1 MSVLVRRSMLFSPV
15 DMLQRE
21 ALMKDY
27 LAFLRV
33 RNGPLLSPGRYG
45 HREKSLEAMQA
56 SEVRFEG
63 SFDQELFDQ
72 LYAGQAGESETT
84 LGHLLLVAFTRINAA
99 EAYGVNVVS
108 DVRKFQADSSDLMDQ
123 VQHVLHNEE
132 HYHTRILVGA
142 THHYG
147 VTAPGAFVPPLPLK
161 VLIHS
166 LARCPKMWFHP
177 ILLASEIGGV
187 FMMNWLLERIGTW
200 VPQVDLREALE
211 ARLIEIL
218 IDEVGHVA
226 FNRIAVG
233 NAGLE
238 MGRRLAPLVA
248 SSMPSITPELKSLG
262 FSEAVREMGDF
273 DIDQLPRD
281 VLDRAFYT

>member
-1 MSVLVRRSMLFSPV
+1 MAVLVRRSMLFSPV
-15 DMLQRE
+15 DTLQRE
-21 ALMKDY
+21 ALLRDY

-33 RNGPLLSPGRYG
+33 RNGPLLASGRYA
-45 HREKSLEAMQA
+45 HRERSLDEMQ
-56 SEVRFEG
+56 SSSVRFKG
-63 SFDQELFDQ
+63 TFDQAQFDR
-72 LYAGQAGESETT
+72 LYAGQGSEDEAS
-84 LGHLLLVAFTRINAA
+84 LGRLLLVAFTRINAA

-108 DVRKFQADSSDLMDQ
+108 DVRQFQSDSSDLMHQ

-142 THHYG
+142 TCHYG
-147 VTAPGAFVPPLPLK
+147 VEAPGAFVPPLPLK
-161 VLIHS
+161 ILIHS

-187 FMMNWLLERIGTW
+187 FMVNWLLERLGQW
-200 VPQVDLREALE
+200 VEQPDLREALE
-211 ARLIEIL
+211 ERLIEIL

-226 FNRIAVG
+226 FNRLAVG
-233 NAGLE
+233 DVGLE
-238 MGRRLAPLVA
+238 VGRRLAPLVA
-248 SSMPSITPELKSLG
+248 SSMPAITPELKLFG
-262 FSEAVREMGDF
+262 FDEAVRHMGDF

>member
-1 MSVLVRRSMLFSPV
+1 
-15 DMLQRE
+15 
-21 ALMKDY
+21 MKDY
-27 LAFLRV
+27 LSFLRA
-33 RNGPLLSPGRYG
+33 RNGPLLATGRYLN
-45 HREKSLEAMQA
+45 RERSVEAMQA
-56 SEVRFEG
+56 SEVRFQG
-63 SFDQELFDQ
+63 SFDQELFDR
-72 LYAGQAGESETT
+72 LYSGEASDSETT

-108 DVRKFQADSSDLMDQ
+108 DVRKFQADSSDLMHQ

-147 VTAPGAFVPPLPLK
+147 VTAPGAFVPPTALK
-161 VLIHS
+161 ILIHS
-166 LARCPKMWFHP
+166 LARSPKMWFHP

-187 FMMNWLLERIGTW
+187 FMMNWLLERIGQW
-200 VPQVDLREALE
+200 VPQTDLRESLE

-226 FNRIAVG
+226 FNRLAVG
-233 NAGLE
+233 DAGLGI
-238 MGRRLAPLVA
+238 GRMLAPLVT
-248 SSMPSITPELKSLG
+248 SSMPAITPELKSLG
-262 FSEAVREMGDF
+262 FSEAVQEMGDF